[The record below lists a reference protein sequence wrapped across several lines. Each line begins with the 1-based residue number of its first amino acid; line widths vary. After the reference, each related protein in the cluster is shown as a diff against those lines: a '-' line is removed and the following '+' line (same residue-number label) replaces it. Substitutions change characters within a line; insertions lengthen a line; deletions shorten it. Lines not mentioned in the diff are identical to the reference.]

1 VICFLERRT
10 EIWNSWNYLI
20 AESFKPCDDDCK
32 HTFAASV
39 VISVGGVHACGL
51 LQGDSGMVCWGDY
64 FMNMTNEAIAI
75 SGFDTGI
82 AKVHPSRMLI

>member
-1 VICFLERRT
+1 
-10 EIWNSWNYLI
+10 
-20 AESFKPCDDDCK
+20 
-32 HTFAASV
+32 
-39 VISVGGVHACGL
+39 VGGVHACGL